1 MDSGASAP
9 MSDADA
15 ELDALLARADAELAG
30 TGVGD
35 SAPMVRGEVDES
47 AQNRRTQSILRRRG
61 SEEELAGEPAMVPPS
76 RFVRRSRPD
85 TAGTEEP
92 ERRTLIVS
100 TLFPSF
106 RTPSGGREVR
116 TVRWARKRKP
126 EVSWDDVARPAYSG
140 GARARELV
148 GSVAYT

>member
-1 MDSGASAP
+1 MHVYKVFPRRARRIMPSTDAGQSAP
-9 MSDADA
+9 MLDADE

-76 RFVRRSRPD
+76 RFVRKSRAS
-85 TAGTEEP
+85 TTGT
-92 ERRTLIVS
+92 
-100 TLFPSF
+100 
-106 RTPSGGREVR
+106 
-116 TVRWARKRKP
+116 
-126 EVSWDDVARPAYSG
+126 
-140 GARARELV
+140 
-148 GSVAYT
+148 